1 MTTTSRL
8 RALLGSIAAAL
19 ALSSCS
25 SPEALAPTGS
35 LADLI
40 AFVSARDGAVQ
51 GTLQPGPQ
59 PSGTTGPT
67 VAVAGISSAVNGGS
81 TQASLDGSGTF
92 QRVVIGIEGVDGYYD
107 LVLPS
112 GTTLEDVVLGLSPSL
127 GARQLRMR
135 YAVEGPDGLG
145 PFSSQTVRIIRV
157 GTGDVQVNISW
168 SGASDVDLYVTDP
181 SDETVYFGN
190 RDAASG
196 GGLDLDSNA
205 ACNIDGK
212 NAENI
217 VWPANQAPRGTYK
230 VVVRYFDDCG
240 VAQTDWVVTVLAK
253 GQAPQTFTGSFVG
266 ATLMNAPADLGTFT
280 Y

>member
-8 RALLGSIAAAL
+8 RATLGSLAATLAL
-19 ALSSCS
+19 ASCS

-40 AFVSARDGAVQ
+40 AFVSARDGSVQ

-67 VAVAGISSAVNGGS
+67 VTVAGISSAVNGGS
-81 TQASLDGSGTF
+81 TQASLDGTGTF

-112 GTTLEDVVLGLSPSL
+112 GTMLEDVVLGLSPSL

-135 YAVEGPDGLG
+135 YAVEGPEGLG
-145 PFSSQTVRIIRV
+145 PFSAQTVRIIRV

-181 SDETVYFGN
+181 ADETVYYGN
-190 RDAASG
+190 RSSASG
-196 GGLDLDSNA
+196 GSIDLDSNA

-230 VVVRYFDDCG
+230 VIVRYFDDCG
-240 VAQTDWVVTVLAK
+240 VARTDWVVTILAK
-253 GQAPQTFTGSFVG
+253 GQAPQTFTGSFNG
-266 ATLMNAPADLGTFT
+266 PTLMNAPADLGTFSF
-280 Y
+280 

>member
-1 MTTTSRL
+1 MITASRL
-8 RALLGSIAAAL
+8 RVMLGSFAAAL
-19 ALSSCS
+19 SLSSCS

-35 LADLI
+35 IADLI
-40 AFVSARDGAVQ
+40 AFVSARDGTVQ
-51 GTLQPGPQ
+51 ATLQPGAQ
-59 PSGTTGPT
+59 PSGTAGPT
-67 VAVAGISSAVNGGS
+67 VTVAGISSAVNGGS
-81 TQASLDGSGTF
+81 TQASLDGTGTF
-92 QRVVIGIEGVDGYYD
+92 QRVVIGIEGVEGYYD

-135 YAVEGPDGLG
+135 YAVEGPAGLG

-181 SDETVYFGN
+181 SNETVYYGN

-205 ACNIDGK
+205 ACAIDGK

-217 VWPANQAPRGTYK
+217 VWPANQAPRGTYR

-240 VAQTDWVVTVLAK
+240 VARSDWVVTVLAK
-253 GQAPQTFTGSFVG
+253 GQAPQTFTGSFIG
-266 ATLMNAPADLGTFT
+266 PTLNNVPADLGTFT